1 MVSSKVIIRLFLGI
15 LIIGLF
21 FRIYNLDTESLWTD
35 EAFSARIASSEGIQ
49 EVIIGVAQTEAAPP
63 GYYVL
68 LHYWVHVFGDSMFML
83 RLLSVLFSIL
93 AIVMLFLLVRMLF
106 NTNVALLASLFMAT
120 SMLQIEYAQEARI
133 YTLFTFLSLTSAYFF
148 VKWWKN
154 GKATL
159 LWWHELFTLLALYV
173 NYIMIFIISG
183 YLLFLF
189 SQRKEFPLHWKKWLR
204 VHSLFFS
211 LCIPLLPLILAQFTT
226 LNTGLAETLISK
238 GMPAILAQLGLFL
251 FALPALGFTLILAF
265 VVSAPKVKQL
275 LAKMDHYFFPLMVL
289 IGCAYLYVS
298 VKPFVLHGIPFIRV
312 PITNSYFLIRH
323 SFFLVPLWYVYLGYK
338 VNQYFSHRKKYYAAA
353 IIAIVLFFSFFSL
366 HQYYTQPTK
375 AQWQEAIEFID
386 ENSSSGKVLV
396 LLDKGGQSNE
406 FLFQYYAPQD
416 WLLLRLTWAG
426 EWRDFQQ
433 VDEDRLFGLL
443 EKTDG
448 FWLVLS
454 RNARTGYY
462 YRDLLDE
469 KYERHRSKVLYGV
482 EVYYYYTQKVNS

>member
-1 MVSSKVIIRLFLGI
+1 MVSPKVIIRLFLGI

-21 FRIYNLDTESLWTD
+21 LRIYNLDTESLWTD
-35 EAFSARIASSEGIQ
+35 EAFSARIAGSESIPD
-49 EVIIGVAQTEAAPP
+49 VIIGVAQTEAAPP

-83 RLLSVLFSIL
+83 RLLSVLCSIL
-93 AIVMLFLLVRMLF
+93 AIIMLFLLVRMLF

-133 YTLFTFLSLTSAYFF
+133 YALFTFLSLTSAYFF
-148 VKWWKN
+148 AKWWRN
-154 GKATL
+154 GKVTL
-159 LWWHELFTLLALYV
+159 LWWQGLFTLLALYV
-173 NYIMIFIISG
+173 NYMMVFIISG

-189 SQRKEFPLHWKKWLR
+189 SQRTEFPLYWKKWLQ
-204 VHSLFFS
+204 VHSLFFL
-211 LCIPLLPLILAQFTT
+211 LCVPLLPLIMAQFAT
-226 LNTGLAETLISK
+226 LNTGLAETLIRK

-251 FALPALGFTLILAF
+251 FALPALGFTLVLAF
-265 VVSAPKVKQL
+265 VVSTAKVRQL
-275 LAKMDHYFFPLMVL
+275 LAKMDHYFFPFMVL

-298 VKPFVLHGIPFIRV
+298 IKPFVLHGIPFIRV

-338 VNQYFSHRKKYYAAA
+338 VDLLWQARKKVMA
-353 IIAIVLFFSFFSL
+353 ISVLLLILFFSFSSL
-366 HQYYTQPTK
+366 YVYYAQPTK

-406 FLFQYYAPQD
+406 FLFRYYAPQD
-416 WLLLRLTWAG
+416 WLLLRLTWAR
-426 EWRDFQQ
+426 EWRDFEQ

-443 EKTDG
+443 EKTNG

-454 RNARTGYY
+454 RNTRTGYY

-469 KYERHRSKVLYGV
+469 KYERHRSKELYGI
-482 EVYYYYTQKVNS
+482 EVYYYTQKVNS